1 MYCPQCGAQNDDTA
15 RFCIRCGTALRRT
28 PTPTAADDRAW
39 VQEALAGEYEILGEI
54 GRGGMAIVFEARE
67 IALDRVVALK
77 VLPRQH
83 TFDAEFVARFQREA
97 RVAARLDHPHIVP
110 IYRVGQAGE
119 VAYFAMKRVEGESL
133 LGCLGARLTL
143 RLEP

>member
-1 MYCPQCGAQNDDTA
+1 
-15 RFCIRCGTALRRT
+15 
-28 PTPTAADDRAW
+28 
-39 VQEALAGEYEILGEI
+39 
-54 GRGGMAIVFEARE
+54 MAIVFEARE